1 MQNGDKGLPKISLAG
16 HGHKLITF
24 ESRGIF

>member
-1 MQNGDKGLPKISLAG
+1 MQNGDKGLPRIRLAG
-16 HGHKLITF
+16 HGHMLKTL